1 LKLKIKFNLKVSL
14 VNITMSDDE
23 YNSDNS
29 DNSDE
34 EDIVPTKK
42 PLFKLKQSIVKKT
55 NFAVGDDEFDDAE
68 PDEDGSF
75 VDEESDDED
84 ETSIVGGAD
93 SDLEEGEIQ
102 EEEDDADP
110 EDDVEEDD
118 DSDIE
123 INEDGE
129 PIIKDMPGKSA
140 KNAKI
145 KKVPLIMNDDDFDD
159 DEDDDYDEQYLQK
172 FDNEIVKNYVND
184 FHPECFNHNYDEI
197 AKLSIVTKNSEGI
210 IIDPMHRTIPYLTK
224 YEKARVLGQRSK
236 QIETGA
242 KPLVKVPE
250 FVIDAYIIAEL
261 ELKEK
266 KIPFIIRRPIPGGGC
281 EYWNLKD
288 LEMIA
293 F

>member
-1 LKLKIKFNLKVSL
+1 
-14 VNITMSDDE
+14 MSDDE
-23 YNSDNS
+23 YNSDN
-29 DNSDE
+29 NISDE
-34 EDIVPTKK
+34 EILNPKK
-42 PLFKLKQSIVKKT
+42 PLFKLKQSVVKKQI
-55 NFAVGDDEFDDAE
+55 FAVGDDEDEDDAE
-68 PDEDGSF
+68 PDDDGSDF
-75 VDEESDDED
+75 LEEESDDDD
-84 ETSIVGGAD
+84 ENSIVGGAN
-93 SDLEEGEIQ
+93 SDIEEGEIA

-110 EDDVEEDD
+110 EEDVEEDD

-129 PIIKDMPGKSA
+129 PILKDIPGKSA
-140 KNAKI
+140 KNAKL
-145 KKVPLIMNDDDFDD
+145 KKVPLIMNDDDYDD

-210 IIDPMHRTIPYLTK
+210 IIDPLHRTIPYLTK

-266 KIPFIIRRPIPGGGC
+266 KIPFIIRRPIPGGAC
-281 EYWNLKD
+281 EYWNLRD